1 MPFSERWNASWQ
13 LWNATEKVASEDFI
27 ILKAVEAEVKFWWGS
42 FRMIQGGLEETSG
55 VSASTHTGLGCYDI
69 SVKNRETGKYRSEET
84 CLRLS
89 TYFLRSGIVPFLRGY
104 EVGSYNDRWD
114 NNRHF
119 HLVSRETYE
128 NMHPQGQA
136 QYREYRDWVG
146 RQRLRW

>member
-69 SVKNRETGKYRSEET
+69 SVKNRETGKYRQRKPAYASPLT
-84 CLRLS
+84 
-89 TYFLRSGIVPFLRGY
+89 
-104 EVGSYNDRWD
+104 SY
-114 NNRHF
+114 
-119 HLVSRETYE
+119 
-128 NMHPQGQA
+128 A
-136 QYREYRDWVG
+136 AA
-146 RQRLRW
+146 